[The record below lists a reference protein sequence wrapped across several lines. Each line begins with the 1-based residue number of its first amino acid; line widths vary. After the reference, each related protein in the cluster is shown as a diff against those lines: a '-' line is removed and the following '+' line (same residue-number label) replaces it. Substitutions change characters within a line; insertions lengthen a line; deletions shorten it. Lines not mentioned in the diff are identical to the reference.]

1 VNQKTEEG
9 KLSKI
14 DFWSQKTAKDCDSSV
29 NSLLATYFES
39 QQSFDQAFFHISL
52 ALEKD
57 PQNRILYE
65 KMVWIAHQVEKLEQA
80 KELTQSALSSEPGNH
95 ILWRCSGLIHL
106 LKEDYPLAIKDLQ
119 ESLKLKED
127 ERITHF
133 LLGCSF
139 LALCEKNRSSFDSE
153 YEPFN
158 SAQDAFEKASEMVFL
173 KEDPDFGEGKR
184 LLDEKLFLKSLE
196 KMRLVLNRAREL
208 RVEPASF
215 SSLALSFLMN
225 EKEVDQNQVESV
237 ISDLK
242 KRSEQGKEYPEIN
255 NHLGLC
261 FLIFWRS
268 LLFEA
273 RNQLRSAI
281 KRDAKFQNAKT
292 NLMFLESTERKIST
306 LIEELK
312 F

>member
-1 VNQKTEEG
+1 MEEEKLPKINTWPQKIT
-9 KLSKI
+9 
-14 DFWSQKTAKDCDSSV
+14 KDCDSAL
-29 NSLLATYFES
+29 NSFLATCFES
-39 QQSFDQAFFHISL
+39 QKSFDEAFFQISL

-57 PQNRILYE
+57 PQNDFLYE
-65 KMVWIAHQVEKLEQA
+65 KMVWIAHQAEKLDQA
-80 KELTQSALSSEPGNH
+80 KELIQSALSSGPGNH

-139 LALCEKNRSSFDSE
+139 LALCEKNRSSFDSG

-173 KEDPDFGEGKR
+173 KDDPDFEEGNR
-184 LLDEKLFLKSLE
+184 LLNEKLFLKSLE
-196 KMRLVLNRAREL
+196 KIRLVLNRSREL
-208 RVEPASF
+208 QVEPASF
-215 SSLALSFLMN
+215 ASLALSFLMN
-225 EKEVDQNQVESV
+225 EKEVDQNQVKSV
-237 ISDLK
+237 ITDLK

-273 RNQLRSAI
+273 KNHLRSAI

-306 LIEELK
+306 LIKELK